1 VKNLNDDRLPVY
13 ELPPVRKPSIA
24 LVWLLNL
31 IPYTGAG
38 YFYAFGVERA
48 AKPMLFFW
56 IFMVVFGPLTLL
68 PVYFILS
75 ALGTAHILNEDRKQ
89 RSLDVRLHE
98 TVSSEEIVQSVPRG
112 KQLPLGESPE
122 FASAA
127 FMNRINSKKQI
138 LKSRQGGGDDKSN
151 HALEAFE
158 YKALAAE
165 RQLKERSAA
174 ESRAVA
180 ESSAFSPSPVEA
192 DSDQSAF
199 ASDPLVNFAPAD
211 APAFT
216 DDRGVSEKFWSNDPD
231 SQSQVGGA
239 SQAPTRVPT
248 ETSNRESDD
257 YINRLGDS
265 YSIKAQLDAPNMVP
279 EPTSVL
285 VNSDQL
291 IPDFG
296 AVLVNSDQVL
306 PEVSSMLVDSTQVT
320 PEVSA
325 TLVDSTQVTPEVSA
339 TLVDS
344 TQVTPEVSSTLVD
357 STQMTPEVSST
368 LVDSTQP
375 VSLGNFDLPKFE
387 FSFQDHLSAP
397 LPTVGGESGAAGAGV
412 SAAQCPKC
420 GAARDT
426 NFSFCLACGQSF
438 L

>member
-1 VKNLNDDRLPVY
+1 MKNLNDDRLPVY
-13 ELPPVRKPSIA
+13 ELPPARKPSIA

-89 RSLDVRLHE
+89 RSLDVRLRE
-98 TVSSEEIVQSVPRG
+98 TVSGEELVQSVPRG

-138 LKSRQGGGDDKSN
+138 LKSRQGDGDDKSN

-165 RQLKERSAA
+165 RQLKARSEA

-180 ESSAFSPSPVEA
+180 ESPAFAPSPVES
-192 DSDQSAF
+192 DS
-199 ASDPLVNFAPAD
+199 
-211 APAFT
+211 
-216 DDRGVSEKFWSNDPD
+216 
-231 SQSQVGGA
+231 
-239 SQAPTRVPT
+239 
-248 ETSNRESDD
+248 
-257 YINRLGDS
+257 DS
-265 YSIKAQLDAPNMVP
+265 YSVGAQLVAPNVVP
-279 EPTSVL
+279 EPASVL

-291 IPDFG
+291 IPDFS

-306 PEVSSMLVDSTQVT
+306 PEVSSMLVDSTQIT
-320 PEVSA
+320 PEVSS
-325 TLVDSTQVTPEVSA
+325 TLVDSTQI
-339 TLVDS
+339 
-344 TQVTPEVSSTLVD
+344 TPEVSSTLVD

-397 LPTVGGESGAAGAGV
+397 LATVGGESGAAGAGV